1 MRHIIRR
8 TICMALAW
16 VMVPLAFAASTAT
29 VYTPINAI
37 PPNAGTS
44 QAKPVIMLNMS
55 KDHQLFYRAYNEFS
69 DYDGD
74 GQPDGGYKH
83 ANRYSGYF
91 DPDKCYDYSTTSS
104 RFVWAADAINKYCPS
119 GTAGWSGNFLN
130 WATMTRMDMVRKVLY
145 GGYRQ
150 PIVGDTSS
158 LTVLER
164 ASLPMDAHSFAK
176 YYAGGDINQLTP
188 FTGPTEITIC
198 NTTVAAS
205 GAYSHTTIAPPLM
218 RVASGNYSL
227 WNANERRQCRWSNEN
242 GWGSNG
248 SGNGNN
254 VAVTGLSAASD
265 NPTRAVA
272 LPLGSNNGDFI
283 VRVEACNA
291 AHIGS
296 EKCQLYPDKNYKPI
310 GLLHQYGETDRA
322 EFGLITGSFSKNI
335 SGGILRSNVGSFV
348 PEVNT
353 KTDGTFVK
361 DVVGIVGTIDRLR
374 VFGYDYKD
382 GGYLTNTDGGCT
394 FQLTTLTDNQCAS
407 WGNPIGEMFTE
418 ALRYLAGK
426 KPATDYGSNADAKG
440 DTMGL
445 PHPDWVDPFTRGTT
459 VNGTYGLP
467 QCRPIDIINFNA
479 SVISYDRDTQG
490 PFSDLNAAGS
500 LASYVD
506 AVGVGE
512 GLPGTSRFVGHTA
525 SLEDKACTA
534 KALAN
539 LSDVEGLCP
548 TAPAYKGSYSV
559 AGAAYWAHTNP
570 IRSSTK
576 TLPLTSKNTDPNFH
590 VNTYSVALAPGVP
603 RITVTTTG
611 AAPLTAIIQPSYL
624 LNKSATEVGNGTLVD
639 FRVVSQTAT
648 HGKYLVVWED
658 SQQGGDYDQD
668 ASGILEWDLSG
679 STLTVTTSTF
689 ADVTVNPQ
697 GFGYTISGTDRDGV
711 HFHSGIL
718 NFSYTDP
725 TNLPVTKTDGT
736 AHPNINASGGC
747 SGCTKTSPASKATYT
762 VTGNTGGTLEDPLWY
777 AAKWG
782 GYTVTYSS
790 TGAPDLPDAVS
801 KWDAKDANGNAKADG
816 TPDNYFLVFNPDQL
830 EVALRSVFDDTLKTS
845 NSAPAVSS
853 SQLIAGGYKFLASF
867 NIPEV
872 SGDVEAFPILANGT
886 FAPTATWHAGKEL
899 AAISPTGR
907 NVITNDGQSGIAFD
921 WTTLNASINYKAAM
935 TTGSLSTQTE
945 AQALATVNYM
955 RGDRSN
961 ESASAMRQRP
971 IKNILGPIVS
981 AAPWIQD
988 RPAARYTA
996 GNYPGYA
1003 EFATAPEQAKR
1014 KKLLWAASDDGMVH
1028 AYEAPTEPATGTP
1041 TGPALFSYAP
1051 GALAQRF
1058 YAIGRQGFGVTA
1070 YVDGTPFSADVSIDS
1085 TWHTYLFGTLG
1096 RGGRGIYA
1104 LDATTPSKLTEGNA
1118 SSVFKWEFTADDDAD
1133 LGYVLSDISIE
1144 PGTNQPAPVAKLNNG
1159 KYGLILGNGYRSQ
1172 GGHAALFVVPAD
1184 GPSGGSWAGQFRKIV
1199 ADATSTDNGLSTAT
1213 WVDLDNNGTADV
1225 VYAGD
1230 LKGNLWKFDISSSNP
1245 ANWHVAFTDTSG
1257 VGQPLYTAR
1266 SSADDVLPITG
1277 APQFTFPSMGG
1288 VMVAFATGLSN
1299 TSGEYPR
1306 AGVTQRTFGIW
1317 DRPAFATRARAL
1329 PSGVSTL
1336 VKRTLTRS
1344 STGVVTVA
1352 VSSTD
1357 TAVNYTAATDA
1368 KDGWYIDLP
1377 GASEMVVS
1385 NLEYRL
1391 NNILMTS
1398 IRPPSETGV
1407 NCSEE
1412 SLATLFIFDPVTGL
1426 PNSEVL
1432 GPPTTVVT
1440 PGSGGGSGGGG
1451 GSGTTTTTTYTIG
1464 TPVSDQ
1470 KLRFANDRTPAPSLP
1485 ASCKEGEAGCTCS
1498 ESNGIKVCNLTSC
1511 KKGDPDCVCTIKD
1524 EKEVCKPSPKC
1535 PDGSGSLRAIG
1546 RETDANLCFS
1556 QSNARIQWREV
1567 PGLRTQK

>member
-1 MRHIIRR
+1 
-8 TICMALAW
+8 MALVW
-16 VMVPLAFAASTAT
+16 VMVPLPQAFAASTAA
-29 VYTPINAI
+29 VYTPITAI
-37 PPNAGTS
+37 PPNAGIL

-55 KDHQLFYRAYNEFS
+55 KDHQLFYRAYNEFT
-69 DYDGD
+69 DYDGN
-74 GQPDGGYKH
+74 GEPDGGYIH
-83 ANRYSGYF
+83 ANSYSGYF
-91 DPDKCYDYSTTSS
+91 DPGKCYAYSTTSG
-104 RFVWAADAINKYCPS
+104 RFVYADDAVNKYCES
-119 GTAGWSGNFLN
+119 GKGWSGNFLN

-145 GGYRQ
+145 GGYRST
-150 PIVGDTSS
+150 DTDS

-176 YYAGGDINQLTP
+176 YYTGGDIDRLTP
-188 FTGPTEITIC
+188 FTGQAEITMC
-198 NTTVAAS
+198 NTTVDAK
-205 GAYSHTTIAPPLM
+205 GAYSHTTTKPPLM

-227 WNANERRQCRWSNEN
+227 WNANERRQCRWGNEN
-242 GWGSNG
+242 NWGSNG

-265 NPTRAVA
+265 NPPREKA
-272 LPLGSNNGDFI
+272 LPGGIDGDFI
-283 VRVEACNA
+283 VRVEVCNDK
-291 AHIGS
+291 HIGS
-296 EKCQLYPDKNYKPI
+296 EKCQKYPKKNYKPI

-353 KTDGTFVK
+353 TTDGTFTS
-361 DVVGIVGTIDRLR
+361 VVGIVGTINKLR
-374 VFGYDYKD
+374 VFGYDYTD
-382 GGYLTNTDGGCT
+382 GGYLTDTDGKCT

-440 DTMGL
+440 KQMGL
-445 PHPDWVDPFTRGTT
+445 PQPPDWVDPFSLTRTGADGTT
-459 VNGTYGLP
+459 LVTATYGVP

-490 PFSDLNAAGS
+490 PFTDLGAAGS
-500 LASYVD
+500 LESYVN

-525 SLEDKACTA
+525 SVEDKACTA
-534 KALAN
+534 KTLGN

-570 IRSSTK
+570 IRTDLS
-576 TLPLTSKNTDPNFH
+576 PTSKNTDPNFH

-603 RITVTTTG
+603 RITVATTG
-611 AAPLTAIIQPSYL
+611 ATPLKAIIQPSYL

-639 FRVVSQTAT
+639 FRVISQTPT

-679 STLTVTTSTF
+679 TTLKVTTSTF
-689 ADVTVNPQ
+689 AAATANPQ

-718 NFSYTDP
+718 NFNYTDP
-725 TNLPVTKTDGT
+725 TNLPVTKTDGSV
-736 AHPNINASGGC
+736 HPYINASGGC
-747 SGCTKTSPASKATYT
+747 KNCTTSTANPPNPASMATYT
-762 VTGNTGGTLEDPLWY
+762 VTGNTGSTLEDPLWY

-782 GYTVTYSS
+782 GYKVTYSS
-790 TGAPDLPDAVS
+790 TGVADLPDAVS
-801 KWDAKDANGNAKADG
+801 KWDAKDASGNATTTGDG

-830 EVALRSVFDDTLKTS
+830 EVALRSVFDDTFKTS

-853 SQLIAGGYKFLASF
+853 SQLTAGGYKYLASF
-867 NIPEV
+867 SIPEV
-872 SGDVEAFPILANGT
+872 SGDVAAFPISATGA
-886 FAPTATWHAGKEL
+886 FATEATWNAGKQL
-899 AAISPTGR
+899 AVVTPTGR
-907 NVITNDGQSGIAFD
+907 NVITNDGQSGIAFG
-921 WTTLNASINYKAAM
+921 WTTLNASSNYKAAI
-935 TTGSLSTQTE
+935 TTGSLSTQTADQ
-945 AQALATVNYM
+945 AQATVNYM
-955 RGDRSN
+955 RGDRSK
-961 ESASAMRQRP
+961 ESVGEEPMRQRP
-971 IKNILGPIVS
+971 AANILGPIVS

-988 RPAARYTA
+988 RPAARYAA
-996 GNYPGYA
+996 GNYPGYR
-1003 EFATAPEQAKR
+1003 EFAIASEQAER

-1028 AYEAPTEPATGTP
+1028 AYEAPAGA
-1041 TGPALFSYAP
+1041 ALFSYAP

-1058 YAIGRQGFGVTA
+1058 YAVGQPGFGVTA
-1070 YVDGTPFSADVSIDS
+1070 YVDGTPFSADVWIDDPS
-1085 TWHTYLFGTLG
+1085 TTKTENEWHTYLFGALG

-1104 LDATTPSKLTEGNA
+1104 LDATKPSQLTEGNA

-1184 GPSGGSWAGQFRKIV
+1184 GPSGGSWADRYWKIV
-1199 ADATSTDNGLSTAT
+1199 ADDKSTAKDPNGLSTAT

-1245 ANWHVAFTDTSG
+1245 ADWHVAFTDTSG
-1257 VGQPLYTAR
+1257 VVQPLYTAR
-1266 SSADDVLPITG
+1266 SPSTGNPVLPITG
-1277 APQFTFPSMGG
+1277 APQFTFPPMGG
-1288 VMVAFATGLSN
+1288 VMVVFATGLAN
-1299 TSGEYPR
+1299 TSAEYPR
-1306 AGVTQRTFGIW
+1306 IGVTQRIFGIW
-1317 DRPAFATRARAL
+1317 DRPAFTVTPTTTVRPRAL
-1329 PSGVSTL
+1329 PSGDSTL
-1336 VKRTLTRS
+1336 EQRKLTRAE
-1344 STGVVTVA
+1344 STGIVTVA
-1352 VSSTD
+1352 PGETVD
-1357 TAVNYTAATDA
+1357 YLAVTGAQD
-1368 KDGWYIDLP
+1368 DGWYINLP
-1377 GASEMVVS
+1377 GSSEMVVS

-1398 IRPPSETGV
+1398 IRPTAESGV
-1407 NCSEE
+1407 SCSDKP
-1412 SLATLFIFDPVTGL
+1412 LATLFVFDPVTGL
-1426 PNSEVL
+1426 PNSSVL
-1432 GPPTTVVT
+1432 GPL
-1440 PGSGGGSGGGG
+1440 G
-1451 GSGTTTTTTYTIG
+1451 TYTIG
-1464 TPVSDQ
+1464 IAVEDQ
-1470 KLRFANDRTPAPSLP
+1470 KLRFANDRTPAPSLRP
-1485 ASCKEGEAGCTCS
+1485 KCTKGEPGCTCTTNAAK
-1498 ESNGIKVCNLTSC
+1498 EE
-1511 KKGDPDCVCTIKD
+1511 VCTEPPI
-1524 EKEVCKPSPKC
+1524 C

-1546 RETDANLCFS
+1546 RKTDANLCFS
-1556 QSNARIQWREV
+1556 QSSARIQWREV
-1567 PGLRTQK
+1567 PGLRTTN